1 MEPLEYIL
9 AISAIGAPFLL
20 GLFIKNYLPSYMEEK
35 AKNLATKEDIA
46 DITRE
51 IEEVKHLYQKRSDL
65 SKAERDFYNEMN
77 KTIWELLATIK
88 KYEFD
93 KKIQLRKDAV
103 LADPELKARFFAF
116 VDSANE
122 ILGKAF
128 IFLPEEN
135 YLLLKSAI
143 EEKGHLN
150 AMAKNL
156 LFAMRKSIYPE
167 TKLSKDTDIKELN
180 Y

>member
-1 MEPLEYIL
+1 MEILDYILVIL
-9 AISAIGAPFLL
+9 AIIAPFLV
-20 GLFIKNYLPSYMEEK
+20 GLLVRHYLSSYVEEK

-51 IEEVKHLYQKRSDL
+51 IEEVKHLYQKRYDL
-65 SKAERDFYNEMN
+65 SKAERNFYNEMN
-77 KTIWELLATIK
+77 KTIWDLLATIK
-88 KYEFD
+88 KYEFE
-93 KKIQLRKDAV
+93 KKTQLDKDAV

-116 VDSANE
+116 IDSANE

-135 YLLLKSAI
+135 YVLLKTAI
-143 EEKGHLN
+143 EEKGHFN
-150 AMAKNL
+150 AVAKNL
-156 LFAMRKSIYPE
+156 LFAMRKSIHPE
-167 TKLSKDTDIKELN
+167 TRLNKDTDIKEMD